1 MGRNEQEGARA
12 GRGEGG
18 APPGVRQTLAVLQPN
33 PCEGRNC
40 EKKNAK
46 LTQEA
51 SEKLRN
57 ATPGEE
63 TEVAV

>member
-1 MGRNEQEGARA
+1 MSRKGRGQEGARSA
-12 GRGEGG
+12 R
-18 APPGVRQTLAVLQPN
+18 APGVRQTLAALQPN